1 MHFSCLKDQV
11 TYWQYPITLH
21 NKKRTEKKKTFDDDI
36 LSPNEET
43 FSPSSVLFLFWD
55 ICHQNGREGEA
66 KNIPFLRLQK
76 YFFLLHYQV
85 GIEQKLWGSWLVG
98 GKKILPYLLQLLS
111 YDALSSGASKR
122 QALSK
127 IALKYN
133 IVTTTTG
140 ICVYFCSWTKKELK
154 WEIPVIFSAIFRWCS
169 FLAMANH
176 KKILRQEGVKTKETK
191 RKQIIFIFQGS
202 ATTGECWDW

>member
-1 MHFSCLKDQV
+1 M
-11 TYWQYPITLH
+11 TY
-21 NKKRTEKKKTFDDDI
+21 
-36 LSPNEET
+36 
-43 FSPSSVLFLFWD
+43 
-55 ICHQNGREGEA
+55 CHQMKKLFPLSLSYFCCRIYVIKMVVELPKA

-176 KKILRQEGVKTKETK
+176 KKILRQEGVKTK
-191 RKQIIFIFQGS
+191 
-202 ATTGECWDW
+202 D

>member
-1 MHFSCLKDQV
+1 MTYCHQMKKLFLLPLSYFCSGIYVIKMAEKEKLKIYHFSDC
-11 TYWQYPITLH
+11 
-21 NKKRTEKKKTFDDDI
+21 
-36 LSPNEET
+36 
-43 FSPSSVLFLFWD
+43 
-55 ICHQNGREGEA
+55 
-66 KNIPFLRLQK
+66 KNI
-76 YFFLLHYQV
+76 FLLHYQV

-176 KKILRQEGVKTKETK
+176 KKSCVK
-191 RKQIIFIFQGS
+191 RG
-202 ATTGECWDW
+202 